1 MTNANV
7 NVHALNIL
15 DQEINV
21 SEVEKF
27 SVTPSGN
34 LQYQGPGKMER
45 SRRRKQTR
53 TGTLVKQRL
62 YLSDGACVGSHLTSF
77 EP

>member
-34 LQYQGPGKMER
+34 LQYQGLGKTELN
-45 SRRRKQTR
+45 RRRKQMR

-62 YLSDGACVGSHLTSF
+62 YLSD
-77 EP
+77 